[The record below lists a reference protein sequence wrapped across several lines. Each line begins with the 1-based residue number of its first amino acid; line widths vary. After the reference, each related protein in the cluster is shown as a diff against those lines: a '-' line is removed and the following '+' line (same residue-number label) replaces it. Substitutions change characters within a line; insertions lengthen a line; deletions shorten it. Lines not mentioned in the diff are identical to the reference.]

1 MSIINSDGYNADWQL
16 RVLRG
21 LQGIITTLET
31 TVNVTG
37 DVNATIVEPIG
48 PRASSDSIPVVIAKD
63 QFSMYIYPTIIISVG
78 DTATLIPSEVLS
90 ISFSNNGIV
99 PVKITFDNGASW
111 PSLPAGTTV
120 NMDAGGIM
128 NKYPPEVFGYDTA
141 DIGASLII
149 TYNVY

>member
-1 MSIINSDGYNADWQL
+1 MSIINSDGYNVDWQL

-37 DVNATIVEPIG
+37 DVNATIVAPIG
-48 PRASSDSIPVVIAKD
+48 QRNSTDSIPVVIAKD
-63 QFSMYIYPTIIISVG
+63 QFSMYVYPTIIISVG
-78 DTATLIPSEVLS
+78 DTATLIPSEILS
-90 ISFSNNGIV
+90 ISFSNNGTV

-111 PSLPAGTTV
+111 PSISPGTTI
-120 NMDAGGIM
+120 NMDAAGIM
-128 NKYPPEVFGYDTA
+128 NIYPTEVFGYDTS

-149 TYNVY
+149 TYNTY